1 MPGSNN
7 TEEWAWGCGGW
18 GKPRILRLRLAGEI
32 QHLVRCSPPAGW
44 TTWNPASHPAGL
56 SSPCLAANVDASSP
70 LYPSTPASTL
80 FLSFPKQHCVLQTRV
95 TERWGGGSLC
105 KFKVRYDSFGYSSLY
120 RVRSSG
126 TPVCPDRGHL
136 PPHSCPPGQIPQ
148 AFLSSSHE
156 AHWHP
161 FHLARIPMLECS

>member
-1 MPGSNN
+1 MGVWGVGEVQDPEIETGRGDSAPGPMLS
-7 TEEWAWGCGGW
+7 TCWMDDMEPSLTPG
-18 GKPRILRLRLAGEI
+18 RT
-32 QHLVRCSPPAGW
+32 VFS
-44 TTWNPASHPAGL
+44 L
-56 SSPCLAANVDASSP
+56 SSCSP

-95 TERWGGGSLC
+95 TERWGGALC
-105 KFKVRYDSFGYSSLY
+105 QFKVRYDSFGYSSLY

-156 AHWHP
+156 AHRHP